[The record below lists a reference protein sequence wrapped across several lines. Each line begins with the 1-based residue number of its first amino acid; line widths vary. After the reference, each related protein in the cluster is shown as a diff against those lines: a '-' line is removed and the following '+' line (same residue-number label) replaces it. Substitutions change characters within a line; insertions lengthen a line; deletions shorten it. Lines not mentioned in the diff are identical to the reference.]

1 MCVFGIEGSS
11 SCSYA
16 EISRHEG
23 AWDRRNRSTHSERGH
38 CLEQIVPLHDQ
49 DSLPPE
55 KDHAL
60 GSQLGGLLWTQ
71 RGGTTCCTHCES
83 SNAGRLVRNLIT
95 ILSELSLLL
104 CMMKVH
110 QRILAGSVCGCEYVC
125 DHWSL
130 VKLTQFC
137 PISGV
142 GVRDVLPWSY
152 VITHVG
158 YVFIWLLR

>member
-1 MCVFGIEGSS
+1 MRLTGYSVKLIASADVRVGIGGSS
-11 SCSYA
+11 SYSPA
-16 EISRHEG
+16 EISHHEG
-23 AWDRRNRSTHSERGH
+23 ACDRRNRSTHSERGH
-38 CLEQIVPLHDQ
+38 YLEQILQLHDQ

-71 RGGTTCCTHCES
+71 RGGTRCSTHWES

-104 CMMKVH
+104 CMMQVH
-110 QRILAGSVCGCEYVC
+110 QRILAGSLCGCEYVC
-125 DHWSL
+125 DHRSL

-137 PISGV
+137 PVSGV
-142 GVRDVLPWSY
+142 GVRDV
-152 VITHVG
+152 
-158 YVFIWLLR
+158 